1 MRVLVVEDEKR
12 IAKRIMRMTAD
23 YLRHTPHEILAA
35 EDLAEAEEIV
45 AQKKIDLLLLDLNLN
60 GESGFELLKPLVA
73 ESFDTIIIS
82 ANHNMALR
90 AFEFG
95 VLDFVPK
102 PFSRER
108 LEKALNRLSAPE
120 STPEVSFLA
129 VKKRGGLKMIRL
141 EDISYIQGA
150 DVYSELVLKNGNTEL
165 HNKTL
170 EQLERLLAPDFER
183 IHKSYLVPFSVI
195 QEIKVTPGSLYKA
208 ILKDDTELPVGRT
221 RYKNLKLRLSNS

>member
-1 MRVLVVEDEKR
+1 
-12 IAKRIMRMTAD
+12 MTAD